1 MGRIT
6 SVIRLYP
13 DAERLRVRRLASSPT
28 AAKWPTGVPEG
39 RPTAAEPA
47 PRCVWAIRRL
57 QAQGK
62 PFGAKTIA
70 AMIGVH
76 RTTATALIFDGMKRL
91 KRRGE
96 AVTIEALAG
105 EFGLPVNV
113 VQQQIGP

>member
-1 MGRIT
+1 M
-6 SVIRLYP
+6 P
-13 DAERLRVRRLASSPT
+13 DVRHRRRQQP
-28 AAKWPTGVPEG
+28 KWPTGVPKG
-39 RPTAAEPA
+39 RPTAAEIRA
-47 PRCVWAIRRL
+47 EVVWAIRRL

-70 AMIGVH
+70 AMIGVP
-76 RTTATALIFDGMKRL
+76 RTTAFRSWRAVLPSADAAMARTALIFDGMKRL